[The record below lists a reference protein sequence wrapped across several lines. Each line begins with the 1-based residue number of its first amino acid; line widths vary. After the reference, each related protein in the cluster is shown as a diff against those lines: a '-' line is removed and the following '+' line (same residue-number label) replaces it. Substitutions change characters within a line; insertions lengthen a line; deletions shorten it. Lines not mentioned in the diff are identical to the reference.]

1 MGFRKRL
8 YSIIEVADE
17 DNFLSKLYDWFMMF
31 VIVVSI
37 IPLAFKG
44 SNEILSLIDKVT
56 VFIFIIDNVC
66 SKHIGI
72 DTALPIT
79 IKLG

>member
-17 DNFLSKLYDWFMMF
+17 DDFLSKLYDWFMMF

-44 SNEILSLIDKVT
+44 SNEILSVIDKVT
-56 VFIFIIDNVC
+56 VFIFIIDY
-66 SKHIGI
+66 IFRI
-72 DTALPIT
+72 LTADMNMSNAMLF
-79 IKLG
+79 